1 MIIAALK
8 GLIMADEAPTPEEMV
23 PSFLHAF
30 MWASAFGVVEEA
42 RSKHLWFAGG
52 LLIAAVTFHF
62 VGIRWPQIKPKVGPR
77 VASTVEL
84 IASNRLYLRAIC
96 SGIAIALL
104 VSIPLTVYRH
114 YHRAA
119 DKSAAPSANSSNAV
133 QTTTPPKGPVPT
145 ESSTTPNTSTQAPAK
160 PKHHPRSAPVQPKTT
175 GQTAQTPSVP
185 APAQSQP
192 APPMPQECAPGA
204 KCAMSNGQTGG
215 FTGQQTILGTVDR
228 ELTDD
233 QQKDLAAILKTFSGE
248 TIEVFS
254 VNNNGES
261 GRFAKSVQAALG
273 MAGINA
279 PPVVDKFIYED
290 IPQKPVVVYT
300 PKGDD
305 AFVTALAGYL
315 LNTEKI
321 KEPITRR
328 FDQSTSVWIA
338 PR

>member
-84 IASNRLYLRAIC
+84 IASNRLYLRAIY

-133 QTTTPPKGPVPT
+133 QTTTPPKGQFQLNHPQLRILRRRLLQSQSIIPVPRQCNRRL
-145 ESSTTPNTSTQAPAK
+145 PDKLHRPRVCLLLLNLNPHHRCHRNALLVRNVQCLMAK
-160 PKHHPRSAPVQPKTT
+160 P
-175 GQTAQTPSVP
+175 G
-185 APAQSQP
+185 
-192 APPMPQECAPGA
+192 
-204 KCAMSNGQTGG
+204 
-215 FTGQQTILGTVDR
+215 
-228 ELTDD
+228 
-233 QQKDLAAILKTFSGE
+233 DLQ
-248 TIEVFS
+248 
-254 VNNNGES
+254 VNKL
-261 GRFAKSVQAALG
+261 F
-273 MAGINA
+273 
-279 PPVVDKFIYED
+279 
-290 IPQKPVVVYT
+290 
-300 PKGDD
+300 
-305 AFVTALAGYL
+305 
-315 LNTEKI
+315 
-321 KEPITRR
+321 
-328 FDQSTSVWIA
+328 
-338 PR
+338 